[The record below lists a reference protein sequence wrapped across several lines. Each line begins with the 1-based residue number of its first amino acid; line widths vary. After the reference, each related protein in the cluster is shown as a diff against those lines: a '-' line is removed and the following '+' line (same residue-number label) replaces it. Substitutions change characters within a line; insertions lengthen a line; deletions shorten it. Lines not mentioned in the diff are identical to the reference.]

1 MTFVIDGRGWRGGI
15 GRFAR
20 ETLPYLPAHD
30 AITSPLRP
38 THPLAPFELAAR
50 LRRARGPFF
59 SHGYLPPAHSKVPAI
74 VTVHDLMY
82 LRGHT
87 AQSRRR
93 AAYMQALRPL
103 YRRCAVVVTMS
114 DAARDQVI
122 AWLGGRVRVEAVGG
136 GVGPAF
142 TPAAERSPA
151 EGGRPVVIYV
161 GSRAAN
167 KNIPGVLGGFAA
179 LRSSR
184 ADAEL
189 WVTGDRD
196 AWAPALA
203 VADGAAADA
212 IRYLGDVG
220 EAELPDVYR
229 QATVLLMPSTEE
241 GYGLPALEAMA
252 TGVPVVYGR
261 DPAMLEI
268 VGDAGLSVDP
278 HDHAAI
284 GAALATVIDDTAR
297 AASLGATGRARAAE
311 RTWPDVAARI
321 SALVAELA

>member
-1 MTFVIDGRGWRGGI
+1 VTFVIDARRWRGGI

-20 ETLPYLPAHD
+20 ETVPYLPVHD
-30 AITSPLRP
+30 ELTSPLRP

-59 SHGYLPPAHSKVPAI
+59 SHGYLPPVHSKVPAI

-82 LRGHT
+82 LHGHT
-87 AQSRRR
+87 AQSRGR
-93 AAYMQALRPL
+93 AAYMQAMRPL

-114 DAARDQVI
+114 EAARDQVSE
-122 AWLGGRVRVEAVGG
+122 WLDGRVRVAAVGG

-142 TPAAERSPA
+142 APAAADDRRGE
-151 EGGRPVVIYV
+151 RPVVLYV

-179 LRSSR
+179 LRSR
-184 ADAEL
+184 RDDAEL
-189 WVTGDRD
+189 WVTGDRA
-196 AWAPALA
+196 AWAPQL
-203 VADGAAADA
+203 AAAGGRSVEDA
-212 IRYLGDVG
+212 MRFLGDVG

-229 QATVLLMPSTEE
+229 QATVLLMPSLEE

-268 VGDAGLSVDP
+268 VANAGVSVDP
-278 HDHAAI
+278 DDHAAI
-284 GAALATVIDDTAR
+284 GEALASVIDDPAR
-297 AASLGATGRARAAE
+297 ATSLGAIGRARAAE
-311 RTWPDVAARI
+311 RAWPDVAARI
-321 SALVAELA
+321 SALVAELS